1 MNRNI
6 FTIFLDGAEVGRLE
20 RDTENRLVF
29 VGDAARSAK
38 IFFDMVA
45 KQAEQEDDSADWWK
59 KE

>member
-20 RDTENRLVF
+20 RDADNRLVF
-29 VGDAARSAK
+29 VGDATRSAK
-38 IFFDMVA
+38 IFFDMVT
-45 KQAEQEDDSADWWK
+45 KHAEQEDDSADWWK